1 MRAADTRA
9 MGYELEVEAGAIRPE
24 TDGDDSGVVHF
35 DDRRL
40 EDRWQRCD
48 ERLTAALTHY
58 RSLRGRVSSSE
69 PAWQAAQLR
78 VAEARQ
84 RRQELYDAI
93 VQLHGVRT
101 AVRPAG

>member
-1 MRAADTRA
+1 

-24 TDGDDSGVVHF
+24 ADCDDSGVAHF

-40 EDRWQRCD
+40 EDRWQRGN
-48 ERLTAALTHY
+48 ERLAAALAHY

-93 VQLHGVRT
+93 VQLDGRRS
-101 AVRPAG
+101 AVLPAD